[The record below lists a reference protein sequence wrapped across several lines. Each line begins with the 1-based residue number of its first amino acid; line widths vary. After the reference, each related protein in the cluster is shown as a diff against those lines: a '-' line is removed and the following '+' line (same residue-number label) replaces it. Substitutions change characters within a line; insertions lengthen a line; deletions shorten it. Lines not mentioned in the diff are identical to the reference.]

1 MSIQKRKWEGRTT
14 YRVRIYHKRRVIS
27 DCTFDSLGEAR
38 RFETDSKA
46 RLARGE
52 FYDTRAAENTTLA
65 DALERYLR
73 EVSINKKG
81 RGYSINQS
89 QARQICMQPISRLSI
104 ARIRPAD
111 IARYRNARLESV
123 GANTVRLEL
132 ALISHLYTVAIEA
145 WDMEYLQNP
154 VRRSSR
160 PSVAGTARDRRL
172 VDDEEARLLDAAK
185 AYNQRAHALILVA
198 IETAMRRGEL
208 AALTWKDIDG
218 NIARLTDTKNGES
231 REVPLSSRAL
241 AALHSLPR
249 QLHEKVNCAEGEWRL
264 RQRGCPGACAR
275 EAPLGDERIFGLMD
289 DAISTMM
296 TRVCKRAGIE
306 NLRFHDLRHEA
317 TSRFFEKGLNPMQ
330 VAAITG
336 HKTLQMLKRY
346 THLRAEDLAKML
358 G

>member
-1 MSIQKRKWEGRTT
+1 MSIQKRKWEGNAT
-14 YRVRIYHKRRVIS
+14 YRVRVYHKRRVVA
-27 DCTFDSLGEAR
+27 DRTFDSLSEAR
-38 RFETDSKA
+38 RYETDTKA
-46 RLARGE
+46 KLARGE
-52 FYDTRAAENTTLA
+52 FYDTRSAENTTLA
-65 DALERYLR
+65 DALDRYLR

-89 QARQICMQPISRLSI
+89 QARQICMHPISRLPI
-104 ARIRPAD
+104 THIRPAD
-111 IARYRNARLESV
+111 IARYRDARLENV

-132 ALISHLYTVAIEA
+132 ALISHPYTVAIEA

-172 VDDEEARLLDAAK
+172 VDDEEARLLDAAM
-185 AYNQRAHALILVA
+185 AYNPRAHTLIVLA

-208 AALTWKDIDG
+208 ASLTWKGIDG

-241 AALHSLPR
+241 TALRSLPR
-249 QLHEKVNCAEGEWRL
+249 QLH
-264 RQRGCPGACAR
+264 
-275 EAPLGDERIFGLMD
+275 DERIFGLTD

-296 TRVCKRAGIE
+296 ARVCKRAGIE

-336 HKTLQMLKRY
+336 HKTLQMLSRY

>member
-14 YRVRIYHKRRVIS
+14 YRVRVYHRRRVVA
-27 DCTFDSLGEAR
+27 DRTFDSLSEAR
-38 RFETDSKA
+38 RYETDSKA

-73 EVSINKKG
+73 EVSVHKKG

-89 QARQICMQPISRLSI
+89 QARQICMHPISLLPL

-111 IARYRNARLESV
+111 IARYRDTRLKSV

-160 PSVAGTARDRRL
+160 PSVTGTARDRRL
-172 VDDEEARLLDAAK
+172 VDDEEVRLLDAAM
-185 AYNQRAHALILVA
+185 AYNQRAHALIVVA

-208 AALTWKDIDG
+208 AGLTWKDIDR

-241 AALHSLPR
+241 AAIQSLPR
-249 QLHEKVNCAEGEWRL
+249 QLH
-264 RQRGCPGACAR
+264 
-275 EAPLGDERIFGLMD
+275 DDRIFGLTD

-296 TRVCKRAGIE
+296 TRVCRRAGIE
-306 NLRFHDLRHEA
+306 GLRFHDLRHEA